1 MTLPMTEPALSPLDA
16 SGPSVVAIGGGHG
29 LACLLEAVQGYAGT
43 ITAVVSV
50 ADDGGSS
57 GRLIKDLDIPPPG
70 DIRKC
75 LLALAPEPTIWAE
88 MLGHRFE
95 RGDVAGH
102 SLGNLMLAALTEMI
116 GDFSAA
122 LRVAEFQLGAC
133 GRVIPAAL
141 HRLDLVATIDGREVD
156 GQVEIAQRPG
166 HVEALRIEPSDAE
179 ATPSALEAIRS
190 ADQILLAPGSLYT
203 SLIATLVVP
212 GVTEAIE
219 KSDADLIYILNLVT
233 QNPETLAM
241 DADDHAEALRVVAG
255 LSKVGTMVAH
265 AGVLDVP
272 RGLSAVSV
280 AEPECQGWTV
290 ITADV
295 ADHEADWPQHHPI
308 RLGQTLSKMVKT

>member
-1 MTLPMTEPALSPLDA
+1 MVGKWAIH
-16 SGPSVVAIGGGHG
+16 PS
-29 LACLLEAVQGYAGT
+29 
-43 ITAVVSV
+43 
-50 ADDGGSS
+50 
-57 GRLIKDLDIPPPG
+57 
-70 DIRKC
+70 
-75 LLALAPEPTIWAE
+75 
-88 MLGHRFE
+88 
-95 RGDVAGH
+95 
-102 SLGNLMLAALTEMI
+102 
-116 GDFSAA
+116 
-122 LRVAEFQLGAC
+122 
-133 GRVIPAAL
+133 
-141 HRLDLVATIDGREVD
+141 
-156 GQVEIAQRPG
+156 QVEIAQRPG

>member
-1 MTLPMTEPALSPLDA
+1 MTEEALSPLDT
-16 SGPSVVAIGGGHG
+16 SGPAVVAIGGGHG
-29 LACLLEAVQGYAGT
+29 LARLLEAVQVYAGS
-43 ITAVVSV
+43 ITVVVSV

-57 GRLIKDLDIPPPG
+57 GRLTKDLDIPPPG

-88 MLGHRFE
+88 MLSHRFE

-102 SLGNLMLAALTEMI
+102 SLGNLMLAALTELI

-122 LRVAEFQLGAC
+122 LQVAEYQLGAC
-133 GRVIPAAL
+133 GHVVPAAL

-156 GQVEIAQRPG
+156 GQVEIAHRHG
-166 HVEALRIEPSDAE
+166 HIESLRIDPPDTE
-179 ATPSALEAIRS
+179 ANPSALESIRS

-212 GVTEAIE
+212 GVVEAIE
-219 KSDADLIYILNLVT
+219 KSDADIVYVLNLVT

-241 DADDHAEALRVVAG
+241 DADAHARALREVAG
-255 LSKVGTMVAH
+255 LGSVGTMVAH

-272 RGLSAVSV
+272 EGLDAVR
-280 AEPECQGWTV
+280 AAGPECQGWNVVAT
-290 ITADV
+290 DV
-295 ADHEADWPQHHPI
+295 ADHSADWPKHDPI
-308 RLGQTLSKMVKT
+308 RLGQTLAKLVKT